1 MSVSNANLDPEK
13 YLAPSG
19 HVESKADEGD
29 TIPPIE
35 EFDAKFE
42 KTHPKSR
49 FIQPGQVL
57 LQLTSQLDLLIMP
70 AACFLYL
77 FSSLD
82 KVRVW

>member
-29 TIPPIE
+29 TTPPIE

-42 KTHPKSR
+42 KRLIRKVGSSS
-49 FIQPGQVL
+49 PGKF
-57 LQLTSQLDLLIMP
+57 
-70 AACFLYL
+70 CF
-77 FSSLD
+77 S
-82 KVRVW
+82 